1 MKREPVESSNIS
13 SIGYDAPTQ
22 TLEIEFHGA
31 RVYQYDQVPA
41 NIHAGFLSAA
51 SKGSY
56 FASHIKGSFKFN
68 RIC

>member
-22 TLEIEFHGA
+22 TLEVEFHD
-31 RVYQYDQVPA
+31 RSVYQYDQVPA
-41 NIHAGFLSAA
+41 AIHASLLAAA

-56 FASHIKGSFKFN
+56 FASHIKGVFAFN